1 MKIRF
6 DSDDSFPL
14 NKVLKL
20 YTLRMVVRS
29 IFQEDNR
36 YYPQVFLDKC
46 LH

>member
-6 DSDDSFPL
+6 DSDDGFPL

-29 IFQEDNR
+29 IFQEDNK

>member
-6 DSDDSFPL
+6 DSDDSVPL

-29 IFQEDNR
+29 IFQEDNK